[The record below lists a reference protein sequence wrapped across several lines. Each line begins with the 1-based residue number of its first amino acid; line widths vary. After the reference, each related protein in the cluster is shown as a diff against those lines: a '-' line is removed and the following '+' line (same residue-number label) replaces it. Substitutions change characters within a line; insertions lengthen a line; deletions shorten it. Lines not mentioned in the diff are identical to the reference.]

1 MPIERVVGLNTVID
15 NKANTNW
22 KTNTPYPTKKIM
34 RITKTKKQ
42 KKRSKKPY

>member
-15 NKANTNW
+15 NKASTNW